1 MTRQTRDPW
10 SGGTTGAI
18 ASGGEDGTVRLWD
31 ALSGRSLATLA
42 GHTGVVYGVALAPDG
57 ELLVSAGA
65 DGTVRLWDIPGG
77 RARAVLQGHAGVVRG
92 VALSTDG
99 HTVASGGLDETV
111 RLWDARLGT
120 CLHILR
126 TARPY
131 EGMDIT
137 GLTGVTAA
145 QRGALLSLGAVDRAE
160 MVT

>member
-1 MTRQTRDPW
+1 VLQ
-10 SGGTTGAI
+10 
-18 ASGGEDGTVRLWD
+18 
-31 ALSGRSLATLA
+31 

-99 HTVASGGLDETV
+99 YMVASGGLDETV
-111 RLWDARLGT
+111 RLWDTSTGT
-120 CLHILR
+120 CLHVLR